1 VDLETLLGSV
11 RCVPELSGLVAALG
25 HQPLLEPVPDSAWN
39 KPGQRLLEV
48 TAVGRADGL
57 PWFATASADP
67 RQDALRLAR
76 RIRARGAAAI
86 VLSLDPAGRRLAIA
100 AAFDR
105 LPYLELDL
113 ADPDPEA
120 IDSLA
125 RLAGSSGAGPMAFAG
140 RVADALSTEPVGR
153 RFFRE
158 FRTTLDRMAG
168 ELPCPMPPL
177 ERHAY
182 ALLQLTRV
190 LFLYFIQTRGWLAG
204 RERFLAE
211 EVDRCMA
218 RGRRIHRD
226 LLRPLFFGTLNRPF
240 TDRSR
245 LATQFGPI
253 PFLNG
258 GLFEPHSLERRCG
271 ADVPN
276 VLWCA
281 AFDRLFERFHFTAS
295 ERSRRGSV
303 APDMLGRVFEGVMVP
318 TARRASGAF
327 YTPTALVEK
336 ILEAALTAFL
346 TSKLRCSESQ
356 AERRLRD
363 PDPEVA
369 NALRSVTILDPAA
382 GSGAFLLGALE
393 RLSRLGLRRS
403 SISARKR
410 RVLQQNL
417 FGVDLNATAVRLA
430 ELRLWLAVVADE
442 SAGNPERVAPLPNLD
457 CLIRQGDS
465 LFEPSALRLGAAGSA
480 AYSGAAELTSLRR
493 QVVQTAGSGK
503 RFLERRLRLVERKLF
518 GEALDQAQAR
528 QRAEIADCLNQA
540 RAPDLF
546 GRRRGL
552 DRPLAS
558 RLRQLRGELGELRS
572 ARRRLAQDGE
582 VPWFHYQS
590 HFADVFAKG
599 GFDLVVGNP
608 PWLRSEAVPAE
619 RRAQLSKRYRWW
631 RPSAGSYGNAPDL
644 AVAFLERAL
653 ELTGEGGV
661 VAMLVP
667 AKLASAS
674 YATAA
679 RHALASTATLHNV
692 VDLTGHTEA
701 EFEATVYPLAVVA
714 SKQIPRPA
722 HRVRS
727 SLGTAESDPTGAS
740 VTQSDLRGGAP
751 WILVGNELRQ
761 LLGQL
766 TADHLRLS
774 QVITCHLGVK
784 TGLNRVF
791 LNPPASLEP
800 EAMRWAIRGRDLR
813 PFEWQ
818 RMVRLLWTHSAG
830 GRPAP
835 ELPPKTL
842 KYLLSH
848 ERELRS
854 RKDYRSGP
862 WWTLFRVRPALARHR
877 VVWAD
882 LSRQLMAV
890 ALTSEADRE
899 CIPLN
904 SCYVAPV
911 DNAEHAEAIA
921 SWLNSSWIRAIGRL
935 GAVPASGGYAR
946 YNAAVVSGL
955 PLALSALDD
964 ARLIELAQTARAGA
978 DVQAEL
984 DAVVAEHLG
993 LTSKS
998 RRILGASL
1006 DHTTHHRR

>member
-1 VDLETLLGSV
+1 MHLETFLGSV
-11 RCVPELSGLVAALG
+11 RCVPDLSGLVAALD
-25 HQPLLEPVPDSAWN
+25 HDPPLEPVPDTAWN
-39 KPGQRLLEV
+39 KPSQRLLEV

-57 PWFATASADP
+57 PWLATASQDP
-67 RQDALRLAR
+67 RQDAVQLAR
-76 RIRARGAAAI
+76 RIRARGAAAV
-86 VLSLDPAGRRLAIA
+86 VLALDPAGRRLAIA

-105 LPYLELDL
+105 LPHLELDL
-113 ADPDPEA
+113 ANPDPEA

-125 RLAGSSGAGPMAFAG
+125 RLAGTSGAGPMAFAA

-211 EVDRCMA
+211 EVDRCIA

-240 TDRSR
+240 ADRSR
-245 LATQFGPI
+245 LATQFGQI

-258 GLFEPHSLERRCG
+258 GLFEPHALERRCG

-346 TSKLRCSESQ
+346 TRKLTCSESQ
-356 AERRLRD
+356 VERRLRD
-363 PDPEVA
+363 PDPEGA

-393 RLSRLGLRRS
+393 RLSRLGLPLA

-430 ELRLWLAVVADE
+430 ELRLWLAVIADE
-442 SAGNPERVAPLPNLD
+442 TAGNPESVAPLPNLD
-457 CLIRQGDS
+457 CLVRQGDS
-465 LFEPSALRLGAAGSA
+465 LFEPSALRFGAAGN
-480 AYSGAAELTSLRR
+480 YSGAAELTSLRR

-503 RFLERRLRLVERKLF
+503 HLLERRLWQAEKRLF
-518 GEALDQAQAR
+518 GQALDQAQSR
-528 QRAEIADCLNQA
+528 QLVDIADCLDQA

-546 GRRRGL
+546 GRPRGL
-552 DRPLAS
+552 DRQLAS
-558 RLRQLRGELGELRS
+558 RLRQLRAELGELRR
-572 ARRRLAQDGE
+572 ARRRLAEEGE

-608 PWLRSEAVPAE
+608 PWLRSEAVPAH
-619 RRAQLSKRYRWW
+619 RRAQLSRRYRWW
-631 RPSAGSYGNAPDL
+631 RPTAGSYGNAPDV
-644 AVAFLERAL
+644 AVAFLERAF
-653 ELTGEGGV
+653 ELTAEGGV

-674 YATAA
+674 YATGA

-692 VDLTGHTEA
+692 VDLTGHADA
-701 EFEATVYPLAVVA
+701 EFEATVYPLVVVA
-714 SKQIPRPA
+714 SKQLPRA
-722 HRVRS
+722 SHRVS
-727 SLGTAESDPTGAS
+727 PSLGTSETDSTRAS
-740 VTQSDLRGGAP
+740 VTQSDLRGGGP
-751 WILVGNELRQ
+751 WILVADELRQ
-761 LLGQL
+761 LVGQL
-766 TADHLRLS
+766 TADHLR
-774 QVITCHLGVK
+774 QDHVITCHLGVK

-791 LNPPASLEP
+791 LNPPADLEP
-800 EAMRWAIRGRDLR
+800 EAVRWAIRGRDLR
-813 PFEWQ
+813 PFRWE
-818 RMVRLLWTHSAG
+818 RKVRLLWTHSAA

-835 ELPPKTL
+835 ELRPATL
-842 KYLLSH
+842 KYLLRY

-854 RKDYRSGP
+854 RKDYRNGP
-862 WWTLFRVRPALARHR
+862 WWTLFRVRPAVARHR

-882 LSRQLMAV
+882 LSRQLTAV

-911 DNAEHAEAIA
+911 ENAGQAEAIA

-946 YNAAVVSGL
+946 YNAGVISSL

-964 ARLIELAQTARAGA
+964 PRLVELARAAQTGA
-978 DVQAEL
+978 DMQLQL
-984 DAVVAEHLG
+984 DTVVAEHLG
-993 LTSKS
+993 LTSKA

-1006 DHTTHHRR
+1006 DRSTNHRR